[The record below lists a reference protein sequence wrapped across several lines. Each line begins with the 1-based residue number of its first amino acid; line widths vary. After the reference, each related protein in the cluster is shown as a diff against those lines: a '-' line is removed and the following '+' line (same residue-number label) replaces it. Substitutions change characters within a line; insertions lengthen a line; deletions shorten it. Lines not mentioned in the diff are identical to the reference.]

1 MSDNFKILK
10 FWITN
15 GPIADQIILYAK
27 TDPSSNG
34 GRSLSAFIIDTET
47 EGFSA
52 TEIGGKLGM
61 RGSPTGS
68 LHFEDMKIPE
78 SRILRK
84 EGAGAAILMSGL
96 NLERI
101 LAAAI
106 PLGIAQAA
114 VDCAIPYAHTREQFG
129 YPIGHNQLLQGLLKL
144 IFQKFETYFS
154 R

>member
-1 MSDNFKILK
+1 M
-10 FWITN
+10 
-15 GPIADQIILYAK
+15 
-27 TDPSSNG
+27 
-34 GRSLSAFIIDTET
+34 SAFIIDTKT

-68 LHFEDMKIPE
+68 LHFENMKIPE
-78 SRILRK
+78 SRMLRK

-129 YPIGHNQLLQGLLKL
+129 YPIGHNQLLQGNFCVFL
-144 IFQKFETYFS
+144 
-154 R
+154 